1 MGVCTPAYQQLGQV
15 EHDDGNQSHQQA
27 ETPSNAWLD

>member
-1 MGVCTPAYQQLGQV
+1 MGVRSPAYQQLGQV
-15 EHDDGNQSHQQA
+15 EHDDGDHSHQQT